1 MGGFWLRA
9 GHVKLIDLANVGSI
23 VPGFAG
29 AGIAEVTDVQQL
41 CDTDGDGD
49 VGQAPLMP
57 SVVVVNKGTGPG
69 DVTSVYEGI
78 PAK

>member
-1 MGGFWLRA
+1 
-9 GHVKLIDLANVGSI
+9 

-29 AGIAEVTDVQQL
+29 AGIVEVTDVQQL
-41 CDTDGDGD
+41 CDADGDGD
-49 VGQAPLMP
+49 VDQQPLMP
-57 SVVVVNKGTGPG
+57 SVVVVNRGTGSG

>member
-1 MGGFWLRA
+1 M
-9 GHVKLIDLANVGSI
+9 DLAGVDSV

-49 VGQAPLMP
+49 VDQTPTMP
-57 SVVVVNKGTGPG
+57 SMVVVNRGAGPG
-69 DVTSVYEGI
+69 DVTWVYEGV
-78 PAK
+78 PVR